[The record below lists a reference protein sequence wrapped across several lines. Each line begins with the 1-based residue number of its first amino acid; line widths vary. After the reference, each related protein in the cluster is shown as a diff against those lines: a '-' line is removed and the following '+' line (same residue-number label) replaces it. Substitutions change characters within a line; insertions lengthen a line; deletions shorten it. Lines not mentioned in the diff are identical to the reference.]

1 MSKPKFYV
9 PSCAM
14 CPEMKKVGPAGY
26 ENRYC
31 TGFPGKKQKR
41 LPKNGLKKSVASWCP
56 KQISPPACRVLGFVD
71 EDSAMMEYVLNS
83 NIREEKKDCIF
94 PSAWKYKLRC
104 TYPLEMR
111 AKQFYEELQCR
122 TMFSIFPDLD
132 FSFGEI
138 LEIDDGHKPYYFYY
152 VGDGRFI
159 PAPLFDGKQVQ
170 R

>member
-1 MSKPKFYV
+1 MNKPKFYV

-14 CPEMKKVGPAGY
+14 CPAMKKVGPAGY

-41 LPKNGLKKSVASWCP
+41 LPAKGLLKSVMSWCP
-56 KQISPPACRVLGFVD
+56 KQISPPACRVLGFVN
-71 EDSAMMEYVLNS
+71 EDTAMMEFMLN
-83 NIREEKKDCIF
+83 REKFTAGQDVAF
-94 PSAWKYKLRC
+94 PSVWHYKQRC
-104 TYPLEMR
+104 TYPLEMS
-111 AKQFYEELQCR
+111 AKQFYEELQSR

-152 VGDGRFI
+152 AGDGRFV
-159 PAPLFDGKQVQ
+159 PAPVFDGKQVK
-170 R
+170 